1 MPDINVM
8 KANAILATLLVA
20 AAIDADARFA
30 SPYPRKAV
38 PPDETGGWIA
48 INGNAAPAARSPLRI
63 AEGLS
68 PSNQL
73 RTAQDPNVHSASLA
87 SAPLSDVTV
96 GFVSVVSR

>member
-1 MPDINVM
+1 M
-8 KANAILATLLVA
+8 KTSATRKAIVATLLVA
-20 AAIDADARFA
+20 AAANLEAYFA

-38 PPDETGGWIA
+38 APDESGGWIA
-48 INGNAAPAARSPLRI
+48 INANAAPTARSPIRI

-68 PSNQL
+68 PSNQVG
-73 RTAQDPNVHSASLA
+73 TAQDPNVHSASLA